1 MKRGNLS
8 ALVWCA
14 VFLACTG
21 TETSQAQI
29 NCPSAEDAL
38 VIVQPNQPAVI
49 HLPVVNAA
57 DSVVTVF
64 QFPLGGALVAS
75 GPTQLDFTFSPD
87 RTFTG
92 RTTFSYRV
100 SPPRGCGNGT
110 LLRRVTLVGGTATQP
125 VDLGGRV
132 RVSPALCGTGVVTV
146 SVLAFAGIGLVLFA
160 RRR

>member
-1 MKRGNLS
+1 MQRGNRF
-8 ALVWCA
+8 ALALCA
-14 VFLACTG
+14 AFLICAG
-21 TETSQAQI
+21 TRTSQAQI
-29 NCPSAEDAL
+29 NCPSAEDAV
-38 VIVQPNQPAVI
+38 VIVRPNQPAVI
-49 HLPVVNAA
+49 HLPVVNAD
-57 DSVVTVF
+57 DSVVTIF
-64 QFPLGGALVAS
+64 QFPLGGELAPS

-87 RTFTG
+87 RTFPG

-110 LLRRVTLVGGTATQP
+110 LLRRVTLVGGTATAT

-146 SVLAFAGIGLVLFA
+146 SVLACAGIGLVLFA